1 MSTCNG
7 RTDTCQRL
15 RQPQLIDVRMF
26 EKIDDHARATWYRYL
41 FNLWMMLR
49 LNAVGAI
56 FATLI
61 GVVIVWK
68 SDIDAPLAGFALS
81 FALQYT
87 VAIEW
92 TIRQY
97 SSTQMSMNST
107 ERILEYSKMQT
118 EPSSGDDVPASWPA
132 EGVIEFDNVV
142 AGYALDQPILNG
154 LSFKAGRNQRI
165 GVVGRTGAG
174 KSTLALALFRFLNAS
189 AGRILIDG
197 IDISTIKLSTLRS
210 RLAIIPQDPVLFS
223 GTVRSNLDPF
233 NSFTDND
240 LLAALSQVHI
250 NCQRAASAESSL
262 PPTNA
267 PNAHAVISLSTS
279 VAPGGQNLSQGQRQ
293 LLCLARALLSRQKIM
308 VMDEATASV
317 DKQTDVLIQRNLRE
331 GFHNSTLIV
340 IAHRLST
347 VSDLDRILVLGEGR
361 VVEFGEPRV
370 LMERRGVFWGMVQ
383 RHGER
388 FGREEEV
395 A

>member
-1 MSTCNG
+1 
-7 RTDTCQRL
+7 
-15 RQPQLIDVRMF
+15 MF
-26 EKIDDHARATWYRYL
+26 KNIDDHARATWYRYL

-49 LNAVGAI
+49 LNAVGAL
-56 FATLI
+56 FATLV

-92 TIRQY
+92 AIRQY

-142 AGYALDQPILNG
+142 AGYTLDQPILNG

-233 NSFTDND
+233 NLFTDED

-250 NCQRAASAESSL
+250 NCQRAAPAESSL

-267 PNAHAVISLSTS
+267 PNAHTVISLSTS
-279 VAPGGQNLSQGQRQ
+279 VASGGQNLSQGQRQ

-317 DKQTDVLIQRNLRE
+317 DKETDVLIQRSIRE

-347 VSDLDRILVLGEGR
+347 VTDLDRILVLSEGR

-388 FGREEEV
+388 FGRQEDV

>member
-1 MSTCNG
+1 
-7 RTDTCQRL
+7 
-15 RQPQLIDVRMF
+15 MF
-26 EKIDDHARATWYRYL
+26 KNIDDHARATWYRYL

-49 LNAVGAI
+49 LNAVGAL
-56 FATLI
+56 FATLV

-92 TIRQY
+92 AIRQY

-142 AGYALDQPILNG
+142 AGYTLDQPILNG

-233 NSFTDND
+233 NSFTDED

-250 NCQRAASAESSL
+250 NCQRATPAESSL

-267 PNAHAVISLSTS
+267 PNAHTVISLSTS
-279 VAPGGQNLSQGQRQ
+279 VASGGQNLSQGQRQ

-317 DKQTDVLIQRNLRE
+317 DKETDVLIQRSIRE

-347 VSDLDRILVLGEGR
+347 VTDLDRILVLSEGR

-388 FGREEEV
+388 FGRQEDV